1 MNNKFKDFFNDPSKV
16 TANFTPPR
24 GKMIDAMLAVVGTD
38 PLWYR
43 NQTAR
48 LIVCALLAKIAD
60 AMREEQERNGKLVE
74 DVWKCAF
81 ITTCSELLLNTH
93 DRYASDE
100 ERECYPINEDGT
112 EFRQGEIPD
121 DET

>member
-1 MNNKFKDFFNDPSKV
+1 VNNKFKDFFNDPSKV

-24 GKMIDAMLAVVGTD
+24 GRMIDAMLAVVGTD

-43 NQTAR
+43 NQQAR
-48 LIVCALLAKIAD
+48 LIVCALIAKIAD
-60 AMREEQERNGKLVE
+60 TMREDQARNGKLVE

-100 ERECYPINEDGT
+100 ERVSFPINEDGT
-112 EFRQGEIPD
+112 EFEQGEEFNP
-121 DET
+121 ET